1 MEGNTTLYQNEPR
14 YVDSWP
20 LSFEMNLTT
29 SYYNFT
35 WEDLTYH
42 LVVFI
47 KYEAGGLLIISDSQ
61 YLLDKN
67 IESIYDY
74 WPGNILFIKYLL
86 NELQRMEELR

>member
-1 MEGNTTLYQNEPR
+1 MVFQENQTI
-14 YVDSWP
+14 
-20 LSFEMNLTT
+20 

-35 WEDLTYH
+35 WDALSFH

-47 KYEAGGLLIISDSQ
+47 KYGAGGMLVISDSQ

-74 WPGNILFIKYLL
+74 WPGNILFLKYLL
-86 NELQRMEELR
+86 DELPTREEVR